1 MEESYLARFY
11 LAVQCG
17 LEAADIL
24 VKVSVLKHFGGLLS
38 HDLPG
43 SNILVPSTVKC
54 LQGFAEAALTE
65 EKISMDVQQFRRSML
80 QVLKTLLPIT
90 HHFGDVV
97 PAKLMKDNKVKL
109 GPLKHLKENI
119 FTALLQNLQSDQELV
134 SCQHLLGMLA
144 SFLEHEVALGEA
156 ETEAALAKWTA
167 SLLNLVCYRLLSSWT
182 QDLASCL
189 AACEVITCLAAPRAR
204 PRVGL
209 DDQVKC
215 YFVPLVLRR
224 KCNQNM
230 RRSGGA
236 SSAGFVTSSLTSA
249 VGLHGATAATSTPA
263 SLRPS
268 PRAR

>member
-1 MEESYLARFY
+1 
-11 LAVQCG
+11 
-17 LEAADIL
+17 
-24 VKVSVLKHFGGLLS
+24 
-38 HDLPG
+38 
-43 SNILVPSTVKC
+43 
-54 LQGFAEAALTE
+54 
-65 EKISMDVQQFRRSML
+65 MDVQQFRRSML

-97 PAKLMKDNKVKL
+97 PARLMKDNKVKL

-189 AACEVITCLAAPRAR
+189 AACEVISCLAAPRAR
-204 PRVGL
+204 PRVSL
-209 DDQVKC
+209 DDQVK
-215 YFVPLVLRR
+215 YYLVPVLL
-224 KCNQNM
+224 
-230 RRSGGA
+230 RSIM
-236 SSAGFVTSSLTSA
+236 
-249 VGLHGATAATSTPA
+249 
-263 SLRPS
+263 
-268 PRAR
+268 